1 MRLPSTI
8 LDIQSIP
15 RSTGAAFA
23 VRTHAAISL
32 LQIERPT
39 TDKAQSESTE
49 PTFVAPVTFGSEH
62 LGGHAPA
69 DCALSPFASSK
80 SAKQALIVDETGGL
94 WEVGTMAETA
104 QIARGAWKSP

>member
-1 MRLPSTI
+1 MKLPAAI

-15 RSTGAAFA
+15 RSSGAAFA
-23 VRTHAAISL
+23 VRTHASITL
-32 LQIERPT
+32 LQIERPIAE
-39 TDKAQSESTE
+39 KAQSESTE
-49 PTFVAPVTFGSEH
+49 PAYLTPVTFGSEH

-80 SAKQALIVDETGGL
+80 RAKQALIADETGGL
-94 WEVGTMAETA
+94 WEVGTTAETV